1 MTRSC
6 RGVHHGQDAI
16 LYEIRQRLV
25 EILMKYGLQEIDKHD
40 VGETELYL
48 TAEVLACFAVIPWS
62 ADKKTRLYLHRA
74 NVDQL
79 ILPVASNVE
88 TLPSETMP
96 LLDQAEMKTVIV
108 TAKAET
114 ARIQAQG
121 RKPMTYTDHT

>member
-1 MTRSC
+1 
-6 RGVHHGQDAI
+6 
-16 LYEIRQRLV
+16 
-25 EILMKYGLQEIDKHD
+25 MKYGLQGIDKHD

-48 TAEVLACFAVIPWS
+48 KAEVLARFAVIPWS

-96 LLDQAEMKTVIV
+96 LSCPSKMSPIRRVGFQA
-108 TAKAET
+108 
-114 ARIQAQG
+114 
-121 RKPMTYTDHT
+121 